1 MSPEDKALLLA
12 VNEAIE
18 EESFDTK
25 EDIIKARELFAEGIN
40 RGLSETDSL
49 VLVESIADDGVYQC
63 VTYVYHNQMIT
74 FHNAK
79 KGLADVGEFSKV
91 QVTDTPF
98 EALTFLDAIQM
109 NKFESFLTARKKDIP
124 ESDAWWLITFVSKNG
139 GSYSAKN
146 YCSK

>member
-49 VLVESIADDGVYQC
+49 VLVESIADDGVY
-63 VTYVYHNQMIT
+63 
-74 FHNAK
+74 AK